1 MILVDTSVWVD
12 HLRRGNASLSARLDS
27 AEVLC
32 HPFVIGELACGNLTR
47 RKEIL
52 SLLAKLP
59 ACTVAEHAEVLAFV
73 ETNGL
78 IASGIGWIDAHLLA
92 SVVLSHTQ
100 LWTLDR
106 RLAEIARSLG
116 LQATP
121 TR

>member
-12 HLRRGNASLSARLDS
+12 HLRRGNASLSTSLES

-32 HPFVIGELACGNLTR
+32 HPFIIGELACGNLTR

-52 SLLAKLP
+52 SLLSKLP
-59 ACTVAEHAEVLAFV
+59 ECPVAEHDEMLAFV
-73 ETNGL
+73 ETNRL
-78 IASGIGWIDAHLLA
+78 MASGIGWIDVHLLA
-92 SVVLSHTQ
+92 SVALSQAQ

-116 LQATP
+116 LKEK
-121 TR
+121 